1 MLERIDKF
9 LVHNGFGSRK
19 EIKSLM
25 NKKFVSVNGEIVRDV
40 SFKIDSEKDEI
51 SVNGEIV
58 EPQIFT
64 YLMMNKP
71 SGYVSVKK
79 EGVHATVF
87 DLLEEKYST
96 PFFAEHLHCVGRLD
110 VDTEGFLLFTTDG
123 KLTHRITSPKTHS
136 PKKYFVRLASA
147 VSTDAQKEYAKKCE
161 KGIYVEAE
169 GKEPAFRCKPA
180 VLEWKLSDSVPKDSA
195 PVDSVSAN
203 VVSATEC
210 FLTITEGKFHQVKR
224 MFLALGNEVTYLK
237 RVAIGNL
244 ELDPTLEKGEYR
256 EMTSE
261 EVELLET
268 ADT

>member
-19 EIKSLM
+19 EIKSLV
-25 NKKFVSVNGEIVRDV
+25 NKKFVSVNGEIIRDV

-58 EPQIFT
+58 EAQTFI

-71 SGYVSVKK
+71 AGYVSVKK
-79 EGVHATVF
+79 EGVHSTVF

-110 VDTEGFLLFTTDG
+110 VDTEGFLLLTTDG

-147 VSTDAQKEYAKKCE
+147 VPPDAQNEYAKKCA

-180 VLEWKLSDSVPKDSA
+180 VLDWKLSDSASEDSA
-195 PVDSVSAN
+195 SASVAFAS
-203 VVSATEC
+203 EC

-256 EMTSE
+256 EMAAE
-261 EVELLET
+261 EVELLEIEKS
-268 ADT
+268 